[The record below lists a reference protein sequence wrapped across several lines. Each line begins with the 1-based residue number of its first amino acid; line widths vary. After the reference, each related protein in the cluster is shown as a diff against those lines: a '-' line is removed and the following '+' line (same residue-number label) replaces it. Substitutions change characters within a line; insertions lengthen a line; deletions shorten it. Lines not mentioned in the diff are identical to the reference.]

1 MICHSGMDL
10 SPFDIFNEILINQ
23 KDIKYFLKQFNI
35 NYNQPLPSMII
46 QGTVLL
52 LDRLDQ
58 STYQF
63 KTVESLSFIL
73 SSN

>member
-1 MICHSGMDL
+1 MTGFRSEKLEIGDRIELNGKEGVLICHSGMDL

-46 QGTVLL
+46 QGTV
-52 LDRLDQ
+52 
-58 STYQF
+58 
-63 KTVESLSFIL
+63 
-73 SSN
+73 